1 MKTFTATQL
10 NKSAQE
16 VFAAVNEDGSVE
28 IKHDRY
34 PGKDFVI
41 LRRKNIVA
49 FEFVREMEDYY
60 AGSMLESLNAMFDA
74 HDNEGCGW
82 YSSEPWC
89 THYDKLRNMLGRKDA
104 FYHGE

>member
-1 MKTFTATQL
+1 MKTFSATQL

-16 VFAAVNEDGSVE
+16 VFAAVNEDGAVE

-49 FEFVREMEDYY
+49 FEVVREMEDYY
-60 AGSMLESLNAMFDA
+60 AGSMLENLNAVCEA
-74 HDNEGCGW
+74 HYNEGCGW
-82 YSSEPWC
+82 YSTEPWC
-89 THYDKLRNMLGRKDA
+89 THYDKLSNVLGREDE
-104 FYHGE
+104 FRHD